1 MTACG
6 GVSRS
11 QVVRGRLTP
20 RLRTIQACL
29 KDVETIHLGSGAGEL
44 PVAADHSRQAEG
56 KAADIEAGQT
66 GSTKSDIGCFRQVE
80 TPPLSR
86 PYNPSRAIHRGG
98 IAVAPGNARLECLV
112 ERRQRR
118 LGRSQIGRLGVLVQP
133 FSLAAAGERTTAGSR
148 DSSQARQSC

>member
-86 PYNPSRAIHRGG
+86 PYNPSRAI
-98 IAVAPGNARLECLV
+98 
-112 ERRQRR
+112 
-118 LGRSQIGRLGVLVQP
+118 IG
-133 FSLAAAGERTTAGSR
+133 AG
-148 DSSQARQSC
+148 